1 MQQISQS
8 TKPTEG
14 EKDNKGLGGGGISDS
29 DAVKLVVNLTL
40 SEREA
45 IIKQNG
51 FRTAMDVARKLSEI
65 KNERKGLR
73 TQLDQF

>member
-1 MQQISQS
+1 
-8 TKPTEG
+8 
-14 EKDNKGLGGGGISDS
+14 
-29 DAVKLVVNLTL
+29 VKLVVNLTL

-51 FRTAMDVARKLSEI
+51 FRSAMDVARKLTEI

-73 TQLDQF
+73 T